1 MVIDDEKWH
10 YLAVKSIG
18 FEKWHYLAVKSIGF
32 IMKNK
37 IET

>member
-10 YLAVKSIG
+10 YLAVKSIR